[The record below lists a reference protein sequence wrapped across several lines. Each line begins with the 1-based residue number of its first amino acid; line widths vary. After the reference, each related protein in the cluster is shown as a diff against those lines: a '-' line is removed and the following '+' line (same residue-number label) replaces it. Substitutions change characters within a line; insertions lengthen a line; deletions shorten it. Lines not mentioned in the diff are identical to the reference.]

1 MTIVAATKNEW
12 RRRYAMAAM
21 QGCIANGWAVT
32 DIIVNRA
39 FHIADEMIA
48 FEEREHEEDI
58 KKRKERA
65 EKFDQGIRNQET

>member
-1 MTIVAATKNEW
+1 MSNVVAFKHEW

-32 DIIVNRA
+32 DFIVNRS

-48 FEEREHEEDI
+48 FEEREHEEKVKALRD
-58 KKRKERA
+58 KE
-65 EKFDQGIRNQET
+65 T